1 MLPSN
6 LQSWGFFAYL
16 LEKPGTK
23 FLSFGFSAPF
33 WLFLVLYLASCLFV
47 EVTARLLTTFL
58 IHAIL
63 LCSLWKSKETNG
75 GWGEERWKCT
85 WCALQMRSK
94 SCFWRKS
101 ETMSAPKVKD
111 TPRSFSPQP
120 VTSLSGSAHSRS
132 HNNPVSGTSV
142 GRAIFFIWSKFLR
155 SGERPPCIHRIFSSI
170 RAATGKQLKQS
181 VKVFHKRMLKRR
193 LHSS

>member
-6 LQSWGFFAYL
+6 LQSWGLFAYL
-16 LEKPGTK
+16 IEKPGTK
-23 FLSFGFSAPF
+23 FLSLWFLCCILVVPCALPCFLLVCWGYSKAINYISDTCHSAMF
-33 WLFLVLYLASCLFV
+33 FMEAKGDQWWV
-47 EVTARLLTTFL
+47 RGRK
-58 IHAIL
+58 I
-63 LCSLWKSKETNG
+63 
-75 GWGEERWKCT
+75 KCT